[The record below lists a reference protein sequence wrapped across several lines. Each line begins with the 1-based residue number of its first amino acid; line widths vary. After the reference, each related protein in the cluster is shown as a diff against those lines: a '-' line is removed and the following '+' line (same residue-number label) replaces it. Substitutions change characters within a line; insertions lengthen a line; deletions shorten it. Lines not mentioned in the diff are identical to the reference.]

1 MPARNPPK
9 TLETANSVQ
18 LELGSTLQNYKLRKI
33 IGLGGFSVVYLAK
46 NKQTG
51 KVVAIKEFY
60 SPTCCKRLSNNSVR
74 PISVKHARKFK
85 LGSKRFFDVSFTLSQ
100 INHPNIIHVDNFFR
114 ANNTAYIVM
123 PYEMGKDLRWFIKQT
138 KDSPSEIFLLNVFL
152 MVLAG
157 LKGVHEQGFLH
168 LDIKPSKMLT
178 AA

>member
-1 MPARNPPK
+1 MPARNLPK

-46 NKQTG
+46 NKQT
-51 KVVAIKEFY
+51 
-60 SPTCCKRLSNNSVR
+60 
-74 PISVKHARKFK
+74 
-85 LGSKRFFDVSFTLSQ
+85 
-100 INHPNIIHVDNFFR
+100 
-114 ANNTAYIVM
+114 
-123 PYEMGKDLRWFIKQT
+123 

-157 LKGVHEQGFLH
+157 LKEVHEQGFLH
-168 LDIKPSKMLT
+168 LGIKPSKMLT

>member
-9 TLETANSVQ
+9 TIETANSVQ

-46 NKQTG
+46 NKQT
-51 KVVAIKEFY
+51 
-60 SPTCCKRLSNNSVR
+60 
-74 PISVKHARKFK
+74 
-85 LGSKRFFDVSFTLSQ
+85 
-100 INHPNIIHVDNFFR
+100 
-114 ANNTAYIVM
+114 
-123 PYEMGKDLRWFIKQT
+123 

-157 LKGVHEQGFLH
+157 LKEVHEQGFLH
-168 LDIKPSKMLT
+168 LGIKPSKMLT

>member
-33 IGLGGFSVVYLAK
+33 MGLGGFSVVYLAK
-46 NKQTG
+46 N
-51 KVVAIKEFY
+51 
-60 SPTCCKRLSNNSVR
+60 
-74 PISVKHARKFK
+74 
-85 LGSKRFFDVSFTLSQ
+85 
-100 INHPNIIHVDNFFR
+100 
-114 ANNTAYIVM
+114 
-123 PYEMGKDLRWFIKQT
+123 KQT

-157 LKGVHEQGFLH
+157 LKEVHEQGFLH